1 MSRIPWHK
9 QVQRNAAAMQEA
21 SAVIAEVI
29 AYFEERG
36 TYSCAEAVRYI
47 AMRNGV
53 QETAV
58 WFRDTVI
65 RRPTPVP

>member
-1 MSRIPWHK
+1 
-9 QVQRNAAAMQEA
+9 MQEA